1 MRISDVVA
9 FAARRAPEVTALRF
23 EGRAWTFRELH
34 ADVCRL
40 AHGLRGTAEPGDRI
54 AVLTENNPEYVMAYY
69 GVPLAGMALV
79 FVNYRL
85 APREVVDVL
94 SDAGPTVL
102 VTEEKF
108 LETARTVAGTVDS
121 IRTIVCVDADAPGTT
136 PFRALLDGSPDT
148 EPEPP
153 EEDAPAWLI
162 YTSGTTGRA
171 KGAVL
176 THRNVVAGVLNT
188 ALSWGYDDEVWPAVS
203 LCPWPMCHIAGY
215 GILTAHLNADTLVLM
230 RRYDP
235 EGLLALVQEHRV
247 TATTAAPT
255 MLAMLLRHPAFDDYD
270 TSSIRRISYGSAPM
284 PVTVLREAMRR
295 FPGAR
300 FQTGFGMT
308 ELSGNVLVHSAEDH
322 VAAAAGRTELLA
334 SVGRPMMLSAVRVV
348 DEDGA
353 DAPTDVVGEL
363 VVRGDQVCAGYWGLP
378 DATAEARR
386 GGWFHSG
393 DLARRDAE
401 GYFHIVDR
409 KKDMILTGGENVY
422 SREVE
427 EVLHE
432 HPAVAAA
439 AVIGAPDEVWGERVV
454 AVLEP
459 RAGQIPDVDEVRAF
473 CRERLA
479 GYKCPR
485 EVLVVDELP
494 RNTVGKILKRVLRDR
509 VAAPTALATTTGE
522 RTCTRTSAT
531 RSTGTSGC

>member
-1 MRISDVVA
+1 
-9 FAARRAPEVTALRF
+9 VTWWRSLRP
-23 EGRAWTFRELH
+23 A
-34 ADVCRL
+34 
-40 AHGLRGTAEPGDRI
+40 
-54 AVLTENNPEYVMAYY
+54 
-69 GVPLAGMALV
+69 
-79 FVNYRL
+79 
-85 APREVVDVL
+85 
-94 SDAGPTVL
+94 
-102 VTEEKF
+102 
-108 LETARTVAGTVDS
+108 
-121 IRTIVCVDADAPGTT
+121 
-136 PFRALLDGSPDT
+136 T
-148 EPEPP
+148 EPEQSHD
-153 EEDAPAWLI
+153 DAPAWLI

-176 THRNVVAGVLNT
+176 SHRNVVAGVLNT
-188 ALSWGYDDEVWPAVS
+188 AVSWGYDDEVWPAVS
-203 LCPWPMCHIAGY
+203 LCPWPLCHIAGY
-215 GILTAHLNADTLVLM
+215 GVLVAHLHADTLVLM

-270 TSSIRRISYGSAPM
+270 TSSIRRIGYGSAPM

-322 VAAAAGRTELLA
+322 VAAAEGRTELLA
-334 SVGRPMMLSAVRVV
+334 SVGKPMMLSAVRVV
-348 DEDGA
+348 DDSGA
-353 DAPTDVVGEL
+353 DTAPDEVGEL
-363 VVRGDQVCAGYWGLP
+363 VVRGEQVCSGYWGRP
-378 DATAEARR
+378 EATAEALR

-393 DLARRDAE
+393 DLARRDAD
-401 GYFHIVDR
+401 GYYYIVDR
-409 KKDMILTGGENVY
+409 IKDMILTGGENVY

-439 AVIGAPDEVWGERVV
+439 AVVGTPDEVWGERVV

-459 RAGQIPDVDEVRAF
+459 RAGHHLDVDEVRAF
-473 CRERLA
+473 CRARLA

-494 RNTVGKILKRVLRDR
+494 RNTVGKILKRVLRER
-509 VAAPTALATTTGE
+509 VTAPTAG
-522 RTCTRTSAT
+522 
-531 RSTGTSGC
+531 

>member
-1 MRISDVVA
+1 MRISDVLA
-9 FAARRAPEVTALRF
+9 YAAHRAPEVTALRF
-23 EGRAWTFRELH
+23 EDRAWTYRELH

-40 AHGLRGTAEPGDRI
+40 AHGLRDVAGPGDRV
-54 AVLTENNPEYVMAYY
+54 AVLTENNPEYVLAYY

-94 SDAGPTVL
+94 ADSRPTVL
-102 VTEEKF
+102 VTERKF
-108 LETARTVAGTVDS
+108 LETARAAAAAVESITTV
-121 IRTIVCVDADAPGTT
+121 VCVDGEPPGTT
-136 PFRALLDGSPDT
+136 AFAELLAGQPAT
-148 EPEPP
+148 EPDPP
-153 EEDAPAWLI
+153 AEDAPAWLI

-176 THRNVVAGVLNT
+176 THRNVVAGVVNT
-188 ALSWGYDDEVWPAVS
+188 AVSWGYGDQVWPAVS
-203 LCPWPMCHIAGY
+203 LCPWPLCHIAGY
-215 GILTAHLNADTLVLM
+215 GVVVAHLHADTVVLL

-235 EGLLALVQEHRV
+235 EVFLSVVQEHRV
-247 TATTAAPT
+247 TSTTAAPT
-255 MLAMLLRHPAFDDYD
+255 MLAMLLRHPTFDAYD
-270 TSSIRRISYGSAPM
+270 TSSITRIGYGSAPM
-284 PVTVLREAMRR
+284 PVATLRAAMRR
-295 FPGAR
+295 FPNAR

-308 ELSGNVLVHSAEDH
+308 ELAGNVLVHSADDH

-334 SVGRPMMLSAVRVV
+334 SVGKPMMLSAVRVV

-353 DAPTDVVGEL
+353 DVAPGVVGEL
-363 VVRGDQVCAGYWGLP
+363 VVRGDQVCAGYWERP
-378 DATAEARR
+378 DATEEALR

-393 DLARRDAE
+393 DLATIDAE

-427 EVLHE
+427 DVLHE
-432 HPAVAAA
+432 HPDVVAAA
-439 AVIGAPDEVWGERVV
+439 VVGAPDEVWGEQVV

-459 RAGQIPDVDEVRAF
+459 VAGRHPDEAEIRAF

-485 EVLVVDELP
+485 RVLVVDELP
-494 RNTVGKILKRVLRDR
+494 RNTVGKVLKRVLREQIG
-509 VAAPTALATTTGE
+509 AGTGN
-522 RTCTRTSAT
+522 
-531 RSTGTSGC
+531 

>member
-9 FAARRAPEVTALRF
+9 FAAHREPDVTALLF
-23 EGRAWTFRELH
+23 EGRSWTYRELYS
-34 ADVCRL
+34 DVCRL
-40 AHGLRGTAEPGDRI
+40 AHGLRGLAGPGDRVAI
-54 AVLTENNPEYVMAYY
+54 LAENNPEYVMAYY

-102 VTEEKF
+102 ITERKF
-108 LETARTVAGTVDS
+108 LETARKVAASVDS
-121 IRTIVCVDADAPGTT
+121 VRTVVCIDADEPDTT
-136 PFRALLDGSPDT
+136 PFRSLLDGSPTT

-153 EEDAPAWLI
+153 DETAAAWLI

-176 THRNVVAGVLNT
+176 SHRNVVAGVLN
-188 ALSWGYDDEVWPAVS
+188 AAVSWGYDAEVWPAVS
-203 LCPWPMCHIAGY
+203 LCPWPLCHIAGY
-215 GILTAHLNADTLVLM
+215 GIVTTHLHADTLVLM

-235 EGLLALVQEHRV
+235 EGLLSLVQEHRV

-270 TSSIRRISYGSAPM
+270 TSSIRRIGYGSAPM

-295 FPGAR
+295 FPGAK

-308 ELSGNVLVHSAEDH
+308 ELSGNVLVHSADDH
-322 VAAAAGRTELLA
+322 VAAAGGRTELLA
-334 SVGRPMMLSAVRVV
+334 SVGKPMMLSAVRVV
-348 DEDGA
+348 DETGA
-353 DAPTDVVGEL
+353 DAPPDEVGEL
-363 VVRGDQVCAGYWGLP
+363 VIRGEQVCSGYWGLP
-378 DATAEARR
+378 DASAEALRD
-386 GGWFHSG
+386 GWFHSG
-393 DLARRDAE
+393 DLAKRDAE
-401 GYFHIVDR
+401 GYFYIVDR

-439 AVIGAPDEVWGERVV
+439 AVVGAPDEVWGERVV

-459 RAGQIPDVDEVRAF
+459 RAGQHVDVDEVRAF

-485 EVLVVDELP
+485 EIVIVDELP
-494 RNTVGKILKRVLRDR
+494 RNTVGKILKRVLRER
-509 VAAPTALATTTGE
+509 VTAPAAG
-522 RTCTRTSAT
+522 
-531 RSTGTSGC
+531 

>member
-9 FAARRAPEVTALRF
+9 FAARRAPDVAALRF
-23 EGRAWTFRELH
+23 EGRSWTYRELH

-40 AHGLRGTAEPGDRI
+40 AHGLRGLAGPGDRV
-54 AVLTENNPEYVMAYY
+54 AVLTENNPEYVLAYY

-85 APREVVDVL
+85 ASREVVDVL
-94 SDAGPTVL
+94 SDAEPTVL
-102 VTEEKF
+102 ITELKF
-108 LETARTVAGTVDS
+108 LETARAVAESVGSV
-121 IRTIVCVDADAPGTT
+121 RTIVCVDGDAPGTT
-136 PFRALLDGSPDT
+136 PFSALLDGGPDT
-148 EPEPP
+148 EPDPP
-153 EEDAPAWLI
+153 DDDTPAWLI

-176 THRNVVAGVLNT
+176 THRNVVAGVLN
-188 ALSWGYDDEVWPAVS
+188 AAVSWGYDEEVWPAVS
-203 LCPWPMCHIAGY
+203 LCPWPLCHIAGY
-215 GILTAHLNADTLVLM
+215 GVLVAHLHADTLVLM

-247 TATTAAPT
+247 TSTTAAPT
-255 MLAMLLRHPAFDDYD
+255 MLAMLLRHPAFDSYD
-270 TSSIRRISYGSAPM
+270 TSSVRRIGYGSAPM

-295 FPGAR
+295 FPNAQ

-322 VAAAAGRTELLA
+322 VAAAQGRTELLA
-334 SVGRPMMLSAVRVV
+334 SVGKPMSLSAVRVV
-348 DEDGA
+348 DEHGVDTA
-353 DAPTDVVGEL
+353 ADVVGEL
-363 VVRGDQVCAGYWGLP
+363 VVRGDQVCSGYWGRP
-378 DATAEARR
+378 EATAEALR
-386 GGWFHSG
+386 GGWFHTG

-401 GYFHIVDR
+401 GYFYIVDR

-427 EVLHE
+427 DVLHE

-439 AVIGAPDEVWGERVV
+439 AVVGAPDEVWGERVV

-459 RAGQIPDVDEVRAF
+459 VAGGSIDADEVRAF

-485 EVLVVDELP
+485 EVVVVDELP
-494 RNTVGKILKRVLRDR
+494 RNTVGKILKRVLRER
-509 VAAPTALATTTGE
+509 VAPAAGGGGA
-522 RTCTRTSAT
+522 
-531 RSTGTSGC
+531 